1 MSEQQAQSSRGRR
14 RSYLTVTAG
23 LCVVAASVMGV
34 GFVADA
40 FGGSAASSSMTTTD
54 GEVFTGITPIRL
66 LDTRSGVGAPA
77 PGAFGPN
84 ETRSVVAAGVG
95 GVPASA
101 TGIAMNVT
109 LPQSAS
115 SSSFVTVWASGTP
128 QPPTSTSNATPG
140 QAVPNS
146 ATSALGSN
154 GGINVFNERGKTH
167 IVIDIVGY
175 YVSTDSVDLPGGAVY
190 SGTGTPSNS
199 IGMNGD
205 FYIDSVRTDMYMKE
219 AAKWGTPM
227 LELGGAAPGDDSGPG
242 SNEPHVIAANGA
254 PSSSDGTEGDVYLDT
269 ASLAVYGPKV
279 GSAWGAARS
288 LVGGAPTA
296 ATDSAVGAATNASAL
311 VNAGLG
317 ADKLAIA
324 LPRDVVTVGSALT
337 FTNNHT
343 ITVNTKGTY
352 KVSYSVDAVNLALL
366 GTAHLQVGP
375 NTFESH
381 ALAAANGSV
390 DQVRLIQANA
400 NDTIRLQTTG
410 LLSTLG
416 QDISASIVV
425 ELVAV
430 G

>member
-1 MSEQQAQSSRGRR
+1 MSEQQAQSSRRRR
-14 RSYLTVTAG
+14 RSRLTATAG

-40 FGGSAASSSMTTTD
+40 FGGSAASSSMTKTD

-109 LPQSAS
+109 LPRSAS

-146 ATSALGSN
+146 ATSSLGSN
-154 GGINVFNERGKTH
+154 GGINVFNERGNTH

-175 YVSTDSVDLPGGAVY
+175 YVSTDSVDLPGGVVY
-190 SGTGTPSNS
+190 NGTGAPSNS
-199 IGMNGD
+199 IGMDGD
-205 FYIDSVRTDMYMKE
+205 FYIDVVRTDMYLKE
-219 AAKWGTPM
+219 AAKWGTPIV
-227 LELGGAAPGDDSGPG
+227 ELGGSAPGAA

-269 ASLAVYGPKV
+269 AALAVYGPKV

-366 GTAHLQVGP
+366 GAAHLQVGP
-375 NTFESH
+375 NTVESH
-381 ALAAANGSV
+381 VLAAANGSV

-416 QDISASIVV
+416 TDISASIVV